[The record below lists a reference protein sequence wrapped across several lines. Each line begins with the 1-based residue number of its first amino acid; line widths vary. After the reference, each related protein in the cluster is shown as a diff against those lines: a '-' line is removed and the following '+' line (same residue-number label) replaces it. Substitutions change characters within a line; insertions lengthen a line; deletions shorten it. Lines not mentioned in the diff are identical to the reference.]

1 MRHILI
7 REWENLPIGPG
18 GITEDQADALHL
30 AALAAA
36 RRLKLPHYGVLERGY
51 NCLRSR
57 QVCGVLIAGGV
68 HLEILPKLEDTTGN
82 LRRTLVH
89 MLTVAFDI
97 PIAEGHV
104 AELDVQNQSL
114 LDTFVHLFLTR
125 LNEQA
130 RQGLMRHYVETE
142 DVLPKL
148 RGRLDLRQQIQRRS
162 GNPTKLHCR
171 FEELSEGIALNR
183 VFKACLERL
192 RFVARVARTRRVLE
206 QLCARFAAVPASG
219 APLRETVQWN
229 RMNARFRSSY
239 DLAIMLLTAFSQSTT
254 TGSGAGI
261 ALLFP
266 MNDLFERYVG
276 RSLQRAFPPGAVSL
290 QDRKHHLLTGNAFLL
305 KPDIVITTFGGP
317 VILDTKW
324 KDAAWEGGKPQV
336 QSADLYQMAAYAQAY
351 KAQRVILV
359 YPSGGSGM
367 ARKKWRYEATGV
379 EVILLHLSLA
389 EFNADE
395 IISIIRPSELAD

>member
-36 RRLKLPHYGVLERGY
+36 RRLKLPHYAVLERGY

-57 QVCGVLIAGGV
+57 QVCGVMIAGGV

-82 LRRTLVH
+82 LRKTLVH
-89 MLTVAFDI
+89 MLAVACDI

-104 AELDVQNQSL
+104 ARLDMQNQSL
-114 LDTFVHLFLTR
+114 LDTFVHLFLMR

-130 RQGLMRHYVETE
+130 RQGLMRHYATAE

-171 FEELSEGIALNR
+171 FEELSEDIALNR
-183 VFKACLERL
+183 VFKACLESL
-192 RFVARVARTRRVLE
+192 RFVARSGRTRRALD
-206 QLCARFAAVPASG
+206 QLSARFAAIPASR
-219 APLRETVQWN
+219 APVSETVQWN
-229 RMNARFRSSY
+229 RMNARFRSAY

-276 RSLQRAFPPGAVSL
+276 RSLQRVFPPGAVSL
-290 QDRKHHLLTGNAFLL
+290 QDRKHHLLVGNAFLL
-305 KPDIVITTFGGP
+305 KPDIVITAPSAP

-324 KDAAWEGGKPQV
+324 KDVEWEGGRPAV

-351 KAQRVILV
+351 KAQQVILV
-359 YPSGGSGM
+359 YPSNGTVM
-367 ARKKWRYEATGV
+367 APKKWCYEATGV
-379 EVILLHLSLA
+379 EVILLQVSLSK
-389 EFNADE
+389 FNAEE
-395 IISIIRPSELAD
+395 ICSITRTSQLAG